1 MKIWYF
7 VERNEQRNS
16 LSGKEVARSGSDS
29 GSKIG
34 YNGEVLAGASRK
46 GGAVKAGEYRGK
58 FTCREMEEKSCSMVT
73 SELES
78 VLLQRHARLEV
89 A

>member
-1 MKIWYF
+1 M
-7 VERNEQRNS
+7 
-16 LSGKEVARSGSDS
+16 
-29 GSKIG
+29 
-34 YNGEVLAGASRK
+34 
-46 GGAVKAGEYRGK
+46 KAGEYRGK